1 MLLMSKQLQKNL
13 SLISLGILFSSSQVL
28 AATDLTAQENYIK
41 ARVKSLEKTMDHSKH
56 FEPIDKSLDFHG
68 VFYGYLP
75 CTDCNGI
82 KSTLSLK
89 QKNNYLLVTQPA
101 KDSSRETYEK
111 GKYEWNE
118 ETRKVVLT
126 SRDSSNIRQYE
137 IKDEGTL
144 ILLNSDGSSMPKGKI
159 DEYTLHRSDS
169 AKTREVHIH

>member
-1 MLLMSKQLQKNL
+1 MVLLNKKLPQKL
-13 SLISLGILFSSSQVL
+13 TLISFGILFSSSQL
-28 AATDLTAQENYIK
+28 MAATDLTAQEKYLK
-41 ARVKSLEKTMDHSKH
+41 ARVKNIEKNMDHSNH
-56 FEPIDKSLDFHG
+56 IEPIDKSLDFHG

-75 CTDCNGI
+75 CTDCNGV

-101 KDSSRETYEK
+101 KESSKETYEK

-118 ETRKVVLT
+118 QTHKVILT
-126 SRDSSNIRQYE
+126 SKDNINKRQYD

-144 ILLNSDGSSMPKGKI
+144 ILLNSDGSPMSKGKSE
-159 DEYTLHRSDS
+159 EYTLHRSDS